1 MYSSCSAGDAPE
13 ARTPSC
19 RASQGWGLAAIC
31 SPAGAGPVVERGRQL
46 GGHRGSAGGCALRAG
61 EVVPQVGQGEPLE
74 AAVKH
79 AGDGPGAV
87 HRRGGDP
94 VDEGIDVVAGELGGA

>member
-1 MYSSCSAGDAPE
+1 MPARRMYSSCSAGDAPE

-19 RASQGWGLAAIC
+19 RASQGWGLAAA
-31 SPAGAGPVVERGRQL
+31 SSAATAGAPEGVR
-46 GGHRGSAGGCALRAG
+46 CAG